1 MKKFWLRALTAM
13 LSLCLMASGSLAE
26 SGSIMPQRTA
36 DDRYLR
42 VHNVAALEED
52 VYFLCYTGEF
62 MSLWRW
68 REGMEQAEE
77 VSRSLMRGDNLNQ
90 GQEFPADDL
99 RVKYAVSVLVSD
111 GERLLSVNPATGLVF
126 ALQVTGDGLDCTD
139 VVTLADTDVFYRH
152 SRSGDWYAG
161 GEAAVSGDFLY
172 WLGDGWDAVK
182 QENRR
187 RLLCFDLTDGSVVEI
202 PMTMVTAICGYRDE
216 KLAILSGN
224 PGEDAPHSISLYDP
238 ADGTIVPY
246 GEIHTSR
253 AVASIA
259 YAAAFDAL
267 IWQEATNIR
276 GMQPGGEAQ
285 RYAYV
290 PTSANGDL
298 AVSGENVILSLSGKT
313 VVRPMTPGLTAPES
327 LQVMNGYFD
336 GAATAFAELYPD
348 VPLEMVSDVG
358 LEGYASVFSPV
369 NGGERV
375 DVLRV
380 NKSAG
385 TLDFQTL
392 RDAGLLLDLSAD
404 PEIAAWVED
413 LYPPFRELVTGDNGE
428 IWAVPTSTISYTG
441 FFVNK
446 RAMTEMGFTVE
457 DMPANLV
464 ELCAFITMWDEKY
477 ADRFPNYCCI
487 EYSENTRA
495 YLTDMAI
502 SMWID
507 HCQATGREVRFDD
520 PEFREVMEA
529 VAAVSTVRTDI
540 GMQVTNPEI
549 SDYKTGLFW
558 IDCQLVGNW
567 AAYMEEY
574 SDRIFIP
581 LTLTEDTPFHACVEG
596 VELWVV
602 NRETE
607 SAEYA
612 FRFIREKLAQVNEK
626 YAHVLLTSR
635 TEPVESPYYA
645 ESLAYAQRQLGELQM
660 QLLQA
665 TVPEEAETVRLMI
678 AGQEEYMA
686 TELLRSRY
694 EITPSAVTNYVEVL
708 APAIHIRGY
717 HVLRHSGDG
726 VSALERIRDRW
737 LEGVI
742 ALEQF
747 IRELDTRLLML
758 EMRNP

>member
-1 MKKFWLRALTAM
+1 MKRYWRRALTALLALLM
-13 LSLCLMASGSLAE
+13 LTTGALAE
-26 SGSIMPQRTA
+26 VDGIMPQRTA

-42 VHNVAALEED
+42 VHNVAVVEED
-52 VYFLCYTGEF
+52 VYFLCYAGEF
-62 MSLWRW
+62 MSLWHW
-68 REGMEQAEE
+68 RGGMEQAEE
-77 VSRSLMRGDNLNQ
+77 VSRSLMRGDNLNRE
-90 GQEFPADDL
+90 QEFPAEDL

-126 ALQVTGDGLDCTD
+126 SLQVTADGLDCTD
-139 VVTLADTDVFYRH
+139 VATLADTDVFYRH

-161 GEAAVSGDFLY
+161 GRAAVSGDYLY
-172 WLGDGWDAVK
+172 WLGDGWDEVK
-182 QENRR
+182 QENRP
-187 RLLCFDLTDGSVVEI
+187 RLLCFNLTDGSVAEI
-202 PMTMVTAICGYRDE
+202 PATLVTAICGYRDG

-224 PGEDAPHSISLYDP
+224 AGENAPHSISLYDP
-238 ADGTIVPY
+238 ADGTLVAY

-253 AVASIA
+253 SVRNLA
-259 YAAAFDAL
+259 YAEAFDAL
-267 IWQEATNIR
+267 VWQEATNIL

-290 PTSANGDL
+290 PTRANGEL

-313 VVRPMTPGLTAPES
+313 VVRPLTPGLTAPES

-336 GAATAFAELYPD
+336 NAASAFAEQYPD
-348 VPLEMVSDVG
+348 VPVEMVSDAG
-358 LEGYASVFSPV
+358 TEGYASAFSPV

-375 DVLRV
+375 DVMRIY
-380 NKSAG
+380 KSAG

-392 RDAGLLLDLSAD
+392 RDAGMLLDLSAD
-404 PEIAAWVED
+404 PEIAAWVAE
-413 LYPPFRELVTGDNGE
+413 LYPPFRELVTGENGE
-428 IWAVPTSTISYTG
+428 IWAVPTSTTSYTG

-446 RAMTEMGFTVE
+446 RAMTDMGFTVE

-477 ADRFPNYCCI
+477 ADRYPKYCCI
-487 EYSENTRA
+487 EYSEKTRQF
-495 YLTDMAI
+495 LTDMAMT
-502 SMWID
+502 MWID
-507 HCQATGREVRFDD
+507 HCQATGRELRFDD

-529 VAAVSTVRTDI
+529 VAAVSTVRTDV

-567 AAYMEEY
+567 AAYMEDY

-581 LTLTEDTPFHACVEG
+581 LTLTEDTPFHACVDG

-612 FRFIREKLAQVNEK
+612 CAFVRQQLAQVSKK
-626 YAHVLLTSR
+626 YAHVLLTTR
-635 TEPVESPYYA
+635 TEPVENPYYA
-645 ESLAYAQRQLGELQM
+645 ESLAFEQRQLGELQM
-660 QLLQA
+660 QLLQVA
-665 TVPEEAETVRLMI
+665 APEEAEAIRRMI
-678 AGQEEYMA
+678 AAQEAYIA
-686 TELLRSRY
+686 TELRRSQY
-694 EITPSAVTNYVEVL
+694 EITPSAVENYVGVL
-708 APAIHIRGY
+708 VPAMHIRSY
-717 HVLRHSGDG
+717 NVLQHTGDG
-726 VSALERIRDRW
+726 VNARERIRDRW

-742 ALEQF
+742 TTEQF
-747 IRELDTRLLML
+747 IRELDTRMLML
-758 EMRNP
+758 EMAQ